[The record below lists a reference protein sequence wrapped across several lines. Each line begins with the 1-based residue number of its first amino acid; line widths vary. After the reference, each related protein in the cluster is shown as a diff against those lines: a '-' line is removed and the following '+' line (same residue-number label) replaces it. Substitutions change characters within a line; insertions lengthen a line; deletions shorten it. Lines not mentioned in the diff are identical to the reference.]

1 MREVHSECFG
11 FISKSCSR
19 NAHQRLG
26 LDFAETERCVQE
38 SFLGSDRST
47 VDNSILRDNSQAWK
61 DYGTLYWP
69 SLTINRVTFRGDIT
83 PENIL
88 DDICATL
95 IHLPNVCVKY
105 FNKEHIN
112 IENEYI
118 KGPDA
123 VSAELVIGI
132 VLVLVGVNIILILA
146 YRKCVKK
153 EMEDTMGVKVRSAVT
168 QYISVAQT
176 QNSRNNTGTSLEMD

>member
-1 MREVHSECFG
+1 
-11 FISKSCSR
+11 
-19 NAHQRLG
+19 
-26 LDFAETERCVQE
+26 
-38 SFLGSDRST
+38 
-47 VDNSILRDNSQAWK
+47 LRDNLQAWR

-69 SLTINRVTFRGDIT
+69 SVAINRVTFRGDIT

-95 IHLPNVCVKY
+95 VHLPDVCVRY

-112 IENEYI
+112 IENQLV

-153 EMEDTMGVKVRSAVT
+153 EMEDTMGVKVRSAVG